1 MNKRGFN
8 RDKIKQTISQIK
20 EEVSFP
26 LSKVKEEID
35 EHLSAINENTQEIQ
49 SNFAFLL
56 ELDSKID
63 KLSQRLDKIDLILS
77 EKPQKIEVKPLNL
90 PERQVF
96 CVLYTEEAPLTYED
110 ISNKTG
116 LSSALVREYI
126 SALIEKGVPLTK
138 TYYQG
143 RPFLKL
149 DKNFK
154 EIQAKENLVNLA
166 LTSYV

>member
-1 MNKRGFN
+1 MIKRGFN

-26 LSKVKEEID
+26 FSQVKEEID
-35 EHLSAINENTQEIQ
+35 EHLTAINENTQEIQ
-49 SNFAFLL
+49 ANFAFLL

-63 KLSQRLDKIDLILS
+63 KVSQRLDKIEFMLS
-77 EKPQKIEVKPLNL
+77 EEPHRVEVKPLNH
-90 PERQVF
+90 PEKQVF

-110 ISNKTG
+110 IATKTG
-116 LSSALVREYI
+116 LSANLVREYI

-138 TYYQG
+138 TYYHS

-149 DKNFK
+149 DPEFK
-154 EIQAKENLVNLA
+154 EMQAKENLVNLSLA
-166 LTSYV
+166 SYV

>member
-1 MNKRGFN
+1 MIKRGLN
-8 RDKIKQTISQIK
+8 REKIKQTISQIK

-26 LSKVKEEID
+26 FSQVKEEID
-35 EHLSAINENTQEIQ
+35 EHLTAINENTQEIQ
-49 SNFAFLL
+49 ANFAFLL

-63 KLSQRLDKIDLILS
+63 KISQRLDKIEFMLA
-77 EKPQKIEVKPLNL
+77 EKPQKVEVKPLNH
-90 PERQVF
+90 PEKQVF

-116 LSSALVREYI
+116 LRSNLVREYI

-138 TYYQG
+138 SYYQS

-149 DKNFK
+149 DPEFK
-154 EIQAKENLVNLA
+154 ELQAKENLVNLA

>member
-1 MNKRGFN
+1 MIKRGFN
-8 RDKIKQTISQIK
+8 RQKIKETISQIK

-26 LSKVKEEID
+26 LSNIREEFD
-35 EHLSAINENTQEIQ
+35 EHLAGINDNTQEIQ
-49 SNFAFLL
+49 SNFTFLL

-63 KLSQRLDKIDLILS
+63 KIAQRLDKIELILT
-77 EKPQKIEVKPLNL
+77 EKPQKIDLKPLNQ
-90 PERQVF
+90 PEKQVF

-126 SALIEKGVPLTK
+126 SALIEKGIPLTK
-138 TYYQG
+138 SYYQG

-149 DKNFK
+149 DPSFK
-154 EIQAKENLVNLA
+154 EIQAKENLVNLS
-166 LTSYV
+166 LMSYV